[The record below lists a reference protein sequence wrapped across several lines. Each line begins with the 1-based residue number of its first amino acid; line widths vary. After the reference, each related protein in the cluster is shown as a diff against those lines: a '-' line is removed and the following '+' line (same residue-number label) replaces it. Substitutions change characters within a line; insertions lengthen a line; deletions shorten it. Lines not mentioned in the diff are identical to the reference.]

1 MGMDNL
7 FEMIDQLDKL
17 PMPPVRYFAAI
28 ISE

>member
-7 FEMIDQLDKL
+7 FEMIDQLDKQ
-17 PMPPVRYFAAI
+17 PMPPARYFAAI